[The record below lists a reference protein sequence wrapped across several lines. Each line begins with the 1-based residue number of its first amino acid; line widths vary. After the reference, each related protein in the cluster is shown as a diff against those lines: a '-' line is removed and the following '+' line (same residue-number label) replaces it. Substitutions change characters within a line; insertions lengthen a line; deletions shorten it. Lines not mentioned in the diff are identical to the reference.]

1 MLHYTNRNH
10 VPDNTL
16 QNVLFDHQKELF
28 ERFSKLLMLRIDF
41 AYRKDSESFKS
52 ADVNQLVAD
61 MIWLTEQ
68 SAYISGLV
76 GYAWVLEYGEDH
88 RYHIHAAFYIN
99 GQRHR
104 KVWVFWEAI
113 RALWEDI
120 TDEEGYAHRC
130 EPKGHYRVRGE
141 RVVSFTDSKGREG
154 MEFIL
159 SYLGK
164 QSQRTAHRI
173 YRVSIVPTPVV
184 SGRRRK
190 LS

>member
-1 MLHYTNRNH
+1 MLHNINRNH
-10 VPDNTL
+10 APDNTL
-16 QNVLFDHQKELF
+16 QNVLFDHQNELF

-41 AYRKDSESFKS
+41 AYRKDSESFKY

-68 SAYISGLV
+68 GAHISGLV
-76 GYAWVLEYGEDH
+76 GYAWVLEYGEENS
-88 RYHIHAAFYIN
+88 YHIHAAFYIN

-104 KVWVFWEAI
+104 KVWSFWEAI
-113 RALWEDI
+113 GALWEDI
-120 TDEEGYAHRC
+120 TDGEGYTHRC
-130 EPKGHYRVRGE
+130 KPKRHYRVRGE
-141 RVVSFTDSKGREG
+141 RVVSFSDSKGREG

-164 QSQRTAHRI
+164 QTQRTAHRI
-173 YRVSIVPTPVV
+173 YRVSTVPAPAM

-190 LS
+190 HS